1 VTNLGR
7 LPQRADDQNPVS
19 GHQRRRPPPRAL
31 SWLSDLLGN
40 LFPQARVRALEW
52 ARSRPLLA
60 VAVQVAAVGVGAIV
74 LLGRIPGTP
83 AWDGIYAEDLGI
95 FLRNALQHPWQ
106 LLIPYA
112 GYMQLVPQTLGQ
124 IASMLPLPDA
134 AAFFAITGAL
144 IASACALF
152 IFHASTG
159 HIQSPVLRALLA
171 VAVVLL
177 PVAPLEIADSGVN
190 TPWYLMMALFWAIL
204 WRPRTRTA
212 MVLVALLAFLTV
224 TSNTLAVVFAP
235 LLLLRIIA
243 LPRWREH
250 AVTIGFTLGA
260 LAQAPYVLGF
270 VHGNVK
276 RAAKLGAP
284 GLSLSFYG
292 HRVVLPSVGWH
303 LSWFLRDHL
312 GVDTAT
318 ALVALLLIIVF
329 GWALITQPTPAR
341 LFVVTAIVTGFVF
354 SMVATTVSYWVAG
367 NPPLPGEEAGSR
379 YTDLPIL
386 LFQAAA
392 IVAVDWWLRGLRRRG
407 SHARST
413 AAGQGAQISMR
424 MVAAVSALAVVFA
437 VGWISD
443 YRYFGNR
450 SHVYVWST
458 TSAQWLKACQESTT
472 GTIHV
477 KLGGGTSGD
486 IPCANINR

>member
-7 LPQRADDQNPVS
+7 LPQRADDQNSISRQPR
-19 GHQRRRPPPRAL
+19 QRPALRAL
-31 SWLSDLLGN
+31 SSLSDLLGN
-40 LFPQARVRALEW
+40 LFPQPRVRALEW

-60 VAVQVAAVGVGAIV
+60 VAVQIAAVGVGAIV

-124 IASMLPLPDA
+124 IASMLPLQDA

-171 VAVVLL
+171 LAVVLL
-177 PVAPLEIADSGVN
+177 PVAPMEIADSGVN
-190 TPWYLMMALFWAIL
+190 TPWYFMMALFWAIL
-204 WRPRTRTA
+204 WRPSTRTG
-212 MVLVALLAFLTV
+212 MALAAVLAFLTV

-260 LAQAPYVLGF
+260 LAQAPYVLGL

-276 RAAKLGAP
+276 RASKLGAP

-312 GVDTAT
+312 GINTAT

-341 LFVVTAIVTGFVF
+341 LFVATAIVTGFVY

-367 NPPLPGEEAGSR
+367 TPNTPGSEAGSR
-379 YTDLPIL
+379 YTNLPIL

-392 IVAVDWWLRGLRRRG
+392 IVAVDWWLRGVRRRG

-413 AAGQGAQISMR
+413 SGHGAQTSMR
-424 MVAAVSALAVVFA
+424 MVAAVSALAVVLA
-437 VGWISD
+437 VGWVSD

-450 SHVYVWST
+450 SHVQVWPT
-458 TSAQWLKACQESTT
+458 TSAKWLKACQASTT
-472 GTIHV
+472 GSIHV
-477 KLGGGTSGD
+477 DLGGNTSGD
-486 IPCANINR
+486 IPCANINP

>member
-7 LPQRADDQNPVS
+7 LPQRADDQNSVP
-19 GHQRRRPPPRAL
+19 GPQRQRPALRAL
-31 SWLSDLLGN
+31 SSLSDLLGD
-40 LFPQARVRALEW
+40 LFPRPQVRALEW
-52 ARSRPLLA
+52 ARSTPLLA
-60 VAVQVAAVGVGAIV
+60 MAVQVAAVGLGAVV

-124 IASMLPLPDA
+124 IASLLPLRDA

-144 IASACALF
+144 TASACALF

-159 HIQSPVLRALLA
+159 HIQSPLLRALLA

-204 WRPRTRTA
+204 WRPRSRA
-212 MVLVALLAFLTV
+212 GMVLAAVIAFLTV
-224 TSNTLAVVFAP
+224 TSNTLAVAFAP

-270 VHGNVK
+270 VHGAGTRVS
-276 RAAKLGAP
+276 KLGKP
-284 GLSLSFYG
+284 GMSLSFYA

-312 GVDTAT
+312 GINTAA
-318 ALVALLLIIVF
+318 ALVAILLIIVF

-341 LFVVTAIVTGFVF
+341 LFVVTALVTGFVF
-354 SMVATTVSYWVAG
+354 SVVATTVSYWVAG
-367 NPPLPGEEAGSR
+367 IANSPGGEAGSR
-379 YTDLPIL
+379 YTNLPIL

-392 IVAVDWWLRGLRRRG
+392 IVAVDWWLRGARPRG
-407 SHARST
+407 SHARNPGASGSRL
-413 AAGQGAQISMR
+413 GQRS
-424 MVAAVSALAVVFA
+424 VAAVGALAVVLA
-437 VGWISD
+437 VGWVSD

-450 SHVYVWST
+450 SHVQVWPA
-458 TSAQWLKACQESTT
+458 TSANWLKACQASTT
-472 GTIHV
+472 GSIHV
-477 KLGGGTSGD
+477 NLGGGTSGD
-486 IPCANINR
+486 IPCANIRK

>member
-7 LPQRADDQNPVS
+7 LPQHADDQNSTSRP
-19 GHQRRRPPPRAL
+19 QRQRPTPRAL
-31 SWLSDLLGN
+31 SSLSDALGD
-40 LFPQARVRALEW
+40 LFPRPQVRALEW
-52 ARSRPLLA
+52 ARSRPVLA
-60 VAVQVAAVGVGAIV
+60 VAVQVAAVVVGAIV

-124 IASMLPLPDA
+124 IAALLPLQDA
-134 AAFFAITGAL
+134 AAFYAITGAL

-152 IFHASTG
+152 IFHASAG

-171 VAVVLL
+171 LAVVLL
-177 PVAPLEIADSGVN
+177 PVAPLEIVDSGVN

-204 WRPRTRTA
+204 WRPRTRA
-212 MVLVALLAFLTV
+212 GMALVAAIAFLTV

-270 VHGNVK
+270 VHG
-276 RAAKLGAP
+276 AATRVSKLGKP
-284 GLSLSFYG
+284 GLSLSFYA
-292 HRVVLPSVGWH
+292 HRVVLPTVGWH

-312 GVDTAT
+312 GLNTAT
-318 ALVALLLIIVF
+318 VIVAILLIIVF
-329 GWALITQPTPAR
+329 GWALITRPWPAR
-341 LFVVTAIVTGFVF
+341 LFVATALVTGFVF

-367 NPPLPGEEAGSR
+367 KPNSLGQEAGSR
-379 YTDLPIL
+379 YTNLPIL

-392 IVAVDWWLRGLRRRG
+392 IVAVDWWLRGRPPRG
-407 SHARST
+407 SHARDT
-413 AAGQGAQISMR
+413 GGRGAQVGMR
-424 MVAAVSALAVVFA
+424 AVAAVGALTVVLA
-437 VGWISD
+437 IGWVSD

-450 SHVYVWST
+450 SNVQVWPT
-458 TSAQWLKACQESTT
+458 TSAEWLKACQESTT
-472 GTIHV
+472 GFIHV
-477 KLGGGTSGD
+477 NLGGGTSGN
-486 IPCANINR
+486 IPCANINP

>member
-1 VTNLGR
+1 VTNLG
-7 LPQRADDQNPVS
+7 LPRRADDQNS
-19 GHQRRRPPPRAL
+19 TSRQQRQRPAPRAL
-31 SWLSDLLGN
+31 SSLSDQLGD
-40 LFPQARVRALEW
+40 LFPQPRVRALEW

-60 VAVQVAAVGVGAIV
+60 AAVQIAAVAVGAIV

-124 IASMLPLPDA
+124 IAALLPLQDA
-134 AAFFAITGAL
+134 AAFFAVAGAL

-171 VAVVLL
+171 LAVVLL

-204 WRPRTRTA
+204 WRPSTRTG
-212 MVLVALLAFLTV
+212 MALAALIAFLTV

-250 AVTIGFTLGA
+250 AVTIGFALGA
-260 LAQAPYVLGF
+260 LCQAPYVLGF
-270 VHGNVK
+270 VHGNVQ
-276 RAAKLGAP
+276 RGNKLGAP
-284 GLSLSFYG
+284 GLSLSFYA

-312 GVDTAT
+312 GVNTAT
-318 ALVALLLIIVF
+318 ALVAILLIVVF
-329 GWALITQPTPAR
+329 GWALITQPRSAR
-341 LFVVTAIVTGFVF
+341 LFVVTAIVFGFVY
-354 SMVATTVSYWVAG
+354 SMVATTVTYWVAG
-367 NPPLPGEEAGSR
+367 APNSPGGEEGSR
-379 YTDLPIL
+379 YTNLPIL
-386 LFQAAA
+386 LFQTAA
-392 IVAVDWWLRGLRRRG
+392 IVAVDWWLRLRPRG
-407 SHARST
+407 SHARD
-413 AAGQGAQISMR
+413 
-424 MVAAVSALAVVFA
+424 AAVSGSRLGLRSAAAVGALSVVLA
-437 VGWISD
+437 VGWVSD

-450 SHVYVWST
+450 SHVQVWPT
-458 TSAQWLKACQESTT
+458 TSAAWLKACQASPT
-472 GTIHV
+472 GSIHV
-477 KLGGGTSGD
+477 NLGGGTSGN
-486 IPCANINR
+486 IPCANIRK